1 MVKKLSGRFVLR
13 TSPEIHSSAK
23 RRAAQLDISLNELCL
38 RALEAYLTQDTMFST
53 HTTTMEDPD
62 ISLEGNFVRRAKQ
75 HMGNDLK
82 GLLLF
87 GSTARGE
94 SRDGSDVDL
103 LIVVGRELTLTRQLY
118 TRWDREFT
126 EGRLSPHF
134 THLPSSLEHTGSI
147 WFEVAVDGI
156 LLFERE
162 RSISRFLS
170 KIRRAIATGLL
181 VRKTAYGHPY
191 WLRNEGEQANVQ

>member
-1 MVKKLSGRFVLR
+1 MKKLSGRFVLR
-13 TSPEIHSSAK
+13 TSPEIHASAK

-38 RALEAYLTQDTMFST
+38 RALKAYLTQDTA
-53 HTTTMEDPD
+53 MEGPD
-62 ISLEGNFVRRAKQ
+62 TCLEGNLVSRARE
-75 HMGNDLK
+75 HMGNVLR

-103 LIVVGRELTLTRQLY
+103 LIVVSRELTLTRQLY
-118 TRWDREFT
+118 AHWDREFT

-134 THLPSSLEHTGSI
+134 THLPSSLEHAGSI

-162 RSISRFLS
+162 RSISRFLGE
-170 KIRRAIATGLL
+170 IRRAIATGHL

-191 WLRNEGEQANVQ
+191 WLRNEGEQAHVQ

>member
-1 MVKKLSGRFVLR
+1 MKRLSGRFVLR
-13 TSPEIHSSAK
+13 TSPEIHASAK

-38 RALEAYLTQDTMFST
+38 RAVEAYLTQDRTI
-53 HTTTMEDPD
+53 EDLD
-62 ISLEGNFVRRAKQ
+62 SYVESSLVSRAKQ
-75 HMGNDLK
+75 HMGNNLE

-103 LIVVGRELTLTRQLY
+103 LIVVSPDLTLTRQLY

-126 EGRLSPHF
+126 EERLSPHF
-134 THLPSSLEHTGSI
+134 THLPLSLEHAGSI

-162 RSISRFLS
+162 RNITRFLS
-170 KIRRAIATGLL
+170 EIRRAIATGHL
-181 VRKTAYGHPY
+181 VRKAAYGQPY
-191 WLRNEGEQANVQ
+191 WLRNEGEQAHV